1 MKRIAKPDFLKHA
14 SDLYTSDVDE
24 NLQKK
29 GGKAIVASI
38 EEQGEELVT
47 LWQPFEHYPREEVC
61 EAIEDASKLLE
72 QMWEIGFRAGQ
83 ANPKPVKKR
92 QSYNKSER
100 YYDRYKTKGGKS
112 EDNDLNSRSRIERD
126 KSTAS

>member
-14 SDLYTSDVDE
+14 SDLYTSEVDE
-24 NLQKK
+24 NLQKR

-47 LWQPFEHYPREEVC
+47 LWNPSEHWPREEVC

-72 QMWEIGFRAGQ
+72 QMWDIGYRTAMAQ
-83 ANPKPVKKR
+83 KAASVILSHPKPRKRANYNRKEKK
-92 QSYNKSER
+92 
-100 YYDRYKTKGGKS
+100 
-112 EDNDLNSRSRIERD
+112 
-126 KSTAS
+126 